1 MIRQAKDLDI
11 ETVLQL
17 GDFGIWTRRE
27 TTRYLDWLERQATR
41 CGVTVF
47 AIGGN
52 HENYDEVDAFEEHP
66 DPDGFVSLRPHVR
79 WVPRGHR
86 WEWGG
91 RRFGALGGAF
101 SIDWRERVPG
111 LTWWPG
117 QEELGDKDVERLG
130 NAPLDVLVTHDAP
143 AGMEPTSGV
152 PLRHETEERSR
163 FTRVRVL
170 RALQSTRPQ
179 LVLHGHWHVRHRMD
193 VDHDGH
199 AYRIEGL
206 ADDEAGAASWGV
218 LDLATLAFKDG
229 TEIGT

>member
-1 MIRQAKDLDI
+1 M
-11 ETVLQL
+11 
-17 GDFGIWTRRE
+17 
-27 TTRYLDWLERQATR
+27 
-41 CGVTVF
+41 
-47 AIGGN
+47 
-52 HENYDEVDAFEEHP
+52 
-66 DPDGFVSLRPHVR
+66 
-79 WVPRGHR
+79 
-86 WEWGG
+86 
-91 RRFGALGGAF
+91 
-101 SIDWRERVPG
+101 PG

-117 QEELGDKDVERLG
+117 QEELSDKDVERLE

-143 AGMEPTSGV
+143 AGMEPTSEI
-152 PLRHETEERSR
+152 PLRPETEERSR

-170 RALQSTRPQ
+170 RALQSTHPQ

-193 VDHDGH
+193 VNHDGH